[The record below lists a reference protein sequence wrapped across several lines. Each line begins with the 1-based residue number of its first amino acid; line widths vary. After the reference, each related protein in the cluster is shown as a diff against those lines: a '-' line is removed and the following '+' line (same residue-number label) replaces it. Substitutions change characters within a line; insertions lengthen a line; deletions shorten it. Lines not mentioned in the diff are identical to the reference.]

1 MNRRE
6 IPQPDYDD
14 PKELYAFFGL
24 TFYNAQV
31 LEQGVVNL
39 AVALNAKG
47 KGNVTVD
54 DVLGLY
60 EDYGGKTFGK
70 VLRAAEQFTTF
81 PPSLEADLKKALHYR
96 NYLAHSFFVQHSE
109 DAIHEK
115 GRRAMIDELSE
126 ILRFLVRVDTEFDPV
141 WMSAWH
147 ALGVNEEWFQRKFME
162 IQQVH
167 EHDQGGQPSV

>member
-6 IPQPDYDD
+6 IPKPEYDD

-24 TFYNAQV
+24 AFYNAQV

-47 KGNVTVD
+47 KGNVTVG

-60 EDYGGKTFGK
+60 EDYDGKTFGK
-70 VLRAAEQFTTF
+70 VLGAAQQFTTF
-81 PPSLEADLKKALHYR
+81 SPSLEVDLKKVLGYR
-96 NYLAHSFFVQHSE
+96 NYLAHSFFIEHSE
-109 DAIHEK
+109 DALHGD
-115 GRRAMIDELSE
+115 GRRAMIDELRT
-126 ILRFLVRVDTEFDPV
+126 ILEFLVRVDSEFDPV

-147 ALGVNEEWFQRKFME
+147 VLGVTQEWFERKFAE
-162 IQQVH
+162 IRQVR
-167 EHDQGGQPSV
+167 DCDVGGGQ